1 MNEIRLSEQLYKEA
15 ARRAQAAGYATVDDF
30 VAEQLQGEFSVEQED
45 LDHHFTPE
53 VLAHLDRISDDMK
66 AGKSLS
72 MEEVE
77 KNQEAV
83 RAAWLKK
90 QAS

>member
-1 MNEIRLSEQLYKEA
+1 MNEIRLSEQHYKEA
-15 ARRAQAAGYATVDDF
+15 ERRAKAAGYATVDDF

-45 LDHHFTPE
+45 LDQHFTPE
-53 VLAHLDRISDDMK
+53 VLAHLDRTSDDMK
-66 AGKSLS
+66 AGKSSS

-77 KNQEAV
+77 RNQEAV
-83 RAAWLKK
+83 RAAWLKN